1 MKAQNTISLFQVSEI
16 QLSYYPK
23 FKASERPKVTSSK
36 DAYRI
41 FYENLN
47 LGKLQLCEQFYIMLL
62 NRSNKVIG
70 ISEIS
75 TGGVT
80 GTVADPKL
88 IFATALKA
96 NACQLILAHNHP
108 SGNLT
113 PSEQDIMLTKKIVE
127 GGKMLDIPIL
137 DHIILTNEGYYS
149 FGDERLI

>member
-16 QLSYYPK
+16 QLSYFPN

-41 FYENLN
+41 FYENWN
-47 LGKLQLCEQFYIMLL
+47 HGKLQLCEQFFIMLL
-62 NRSNKVIG
+62 NRNNKVIG

-75 TGGVT
+75 TGGVA

-113 PSEQDIMLTKKIVE
+113 PSEQDIVLTRKVVE
-127 GGKMLDIPIL
+127 GGKMLDLPVL
-137 DHIILTNEGYYS
+137 DHIILTNENYYS
-149 FGDERLI
+149 FGDEGLI

>member
-1 MKAQNTISLFQVSEI
+1 MKTQNTISLFQVSEI

-36 DAYRI
+36 DAYEI
-41 FYENLN
+41 FFENWN
-47 LGKLQLCEQFYIMLL
+47 HGKLQLCEQFFIMLL
-62 NRSNKVIG
+62 NRNNRVIG

-75 TGGVT
+75 TGGVA

-96 NACQLILAHNHP
+96 NASQLILAHNHP

-113 PSEQDIMLTKKIVE
+113 PSEQDIVLTRKIVE
-127 GGKMLDIPIL
+127 GGKMLDIPVL
-137 DHIILTNEGYYS
+137 DHIILTNENYYS
-149 FGDERLI
+149 FGDEGLL